1 MLLSKGANGL
11 NSYNQVAVQTDANT
25 ASPHKLIQMLMEAAL
40 DKIAKAKGLIENK
53 QIAEKGKQIGTVV
66 SIVDALRASL
76 DHNVG
81 GEISANLDALYDYM
95 IRKLTEANATNDVNL
110 LDEVSKLIRE
120 IKVGWDAIP
129 LEIQNAHENAQIQGQ
144 STEDNTAA

>member
-1 MLLSKGANGL
+1 MSIQA
-11 NSYNQVAVQTDANT
+11 AMPT